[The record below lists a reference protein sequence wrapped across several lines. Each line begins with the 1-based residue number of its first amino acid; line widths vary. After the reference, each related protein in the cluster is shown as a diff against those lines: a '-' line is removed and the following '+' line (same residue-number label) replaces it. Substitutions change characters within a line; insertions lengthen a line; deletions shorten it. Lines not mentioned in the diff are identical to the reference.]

1 MNSYSRFIHY
11 KNCIMFL
18 NLFNV
23 RSCID
28 LATEIST
35 RNGTA
40 VDYERFEI

>member
-1 MNSYSRFIHY
+1 MNSCSRFIHY

-18 NLFNV
+18 NLFNE
-23 RSCID
+23 RSCKG
-28 LATEIST
+28 LAAEMST